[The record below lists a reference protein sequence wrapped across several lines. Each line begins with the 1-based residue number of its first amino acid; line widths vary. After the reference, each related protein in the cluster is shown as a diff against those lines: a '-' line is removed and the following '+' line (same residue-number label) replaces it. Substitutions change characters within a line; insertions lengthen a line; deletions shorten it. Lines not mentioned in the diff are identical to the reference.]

1 LEDPVK
7 TPDPHRDAAV
17 LHTPAGSL
25 PALEITRTDDPAV
38 VAEAARDDYS
48 LHVVPRT
55 WRLSAPRM
63 ALAWSAV
70 MAAMFWVVVAAGASM
85 VVGTV
90 QALIGLAAAML
101 VHGAICFA
109 MSRTAARTGLTPGLF
124 SRSVF
129 GHHGASIATFVFAVT
144 GTWFA
149 VFEGSVLAVAAQA
162 QFGGPIQLWYLVVTA
177 CAIPL
182 VIGGVR
188 VWLEKVNAYLLPV
201 FAVGLVATVVWAT
214 AEFGYHSGWLT
225 SMPATPTLMAG
236 PGWLFVFAIYLG
248 VFSNMFYTF
257 DFARM
262 GRTEDTGVNGFHT
275 FGFTFYFFTIF
286 VNGAAGIYLAH
297 TIPLA
302 GGITESGLVVGI
314 VKMMGIFGLL
324 FIVAT
329 QTKINTANFY
339 VASTNFQSFFSRV
352 FHLTLPRLVWV
363 FFVGAVS
370 FGVMVLNVFSFIDT
384 WLSYQGAVLVA
395 WVGIALVHMAFA
407 AKRSGSRD
415 VFEFRPG
422 RVPNVNPGGLAA
434 WVVSS
439 GVGIY
444 LIATGSAVATTWALV
459 ITFALAVVGYGATL
473 AVAKDSWFALPRPND
488 PRDEVDSSWDDRIR
502 CGGCHR
508 SYVALEMDRDPGRG
522 QQPICAACATSGAF
536 RSAAL
541 AESTGSWTRPDRPD
555 RPTGERP

>member
-1 LEDPVK
+1 VD
-7 TPDPHRDAAV
+7 TPDPGRDAAV
-17 LHTPAGSL
+17 LPSPAGSL
-25 PALEITRTDDPAV
+25 PALEVTRTDDPAV
-38 VAEAARDDYS
+38 VAEAVRDDYS

-55 WRLSAPRM
+55 WRLSAPKM

-90 QALIGLAAAML
+90 QALVGLAAATL

-124 SRSVF
+124 SRSMF
-129 GHHGASIATFVFAVT
+129 GYYGASIATFVFAVT

-214 AEFGYHSGWLT
+214 VKFGYHSGWLT
-225 SMPATPTLMAG
+225 SMPSVPTPMAG
-236 PGWLFVFAIYLG
+236 PGWLFVFALYMG

-262 GRTEDTGVNGFHT
+262 GRPADTRVNGFHT

-302 GGITESGLVVGI
+302 GGITESSLVTGI

-352 FHLTLPRLVWV
+352 FHLTLPRIVWV
-363 FFVGAVS
+363 FFVGVVS
-370 FGVMVLNVFSFIDT
+370 FSIMVLNVFSFINT

-407 AKRSGSRD
+407 AKRSSSSRD

-422 RVPNVNPGGLAA
+422 RVPNANPGGLAA

-444 LIATGSAVATTWALV
+444 LIASGSAVATTWALV
-459 ITFALAVVGYGATL
+459 ITFVLAVLVYAVAL
-473 AVAKDSWFALPRPND
+473 AVAKDGWFALPRPHD
-488 PRDEVDSSWDDRIR
+488 PRDEVDSSWDDRVR
-502 CGGCHR
+502 CGVCRR
-508 SYVALEMDRDPGRG
+508 SYVALEMDRDPRHGHR
-522 QQPICAACATSGAF
+522 PICAACATSGAF
-536 RSAAL
+536 RTAAL
-541 AESTGSWTRPDRPD
+541 AESL
-555 RPTGERP
+555 PTER